1 MKPLSIIAATM
12 AASLGLSSV
21 SYAQG
26 WAGRDGHPG
35 ERAHERREQ
44 RFEQRQERRAER
56 FEERQDRRE
65 HRFEHREDRRHEQR
79 HEQWQARQEWQHRHA
94 APPVYVQPAR
104 PVYSHAWRTAP
115 YYAPRVQYI
124 HSGPRYYYQGDV
136 LPWEYRRHMMVV
148 NDWNTYGLYAP
159 PHGYQW
165 VRSDTGEI
173 LLIALAT
180 GLIANLLLR

>member
-1 MKPLSIIAATM
+1 MKPISLIAATV

-26 WAGRDGHPG
+26 WRDRDDHPG
-35 ERAHERREQ
+35 QRAHERREQ
-44 RFEQRQERRAER
+44 RFENRQERREQR
-56 FEERQDRRE
+56 FEHRQDRRE
-65 HRFEHREDRRHEQR
+65 QRFEHRQDRRDDRWEARSDWQR
-79 HEQWQARQEWQHRHA
+79 RHHA
-94 APPVYVQPAR
+94 APQYVQPAQ
-104 PVYSHAWRTAP
+104 PVYRHAWRTAP
-115 YYAPRVQYI
+115 YYAPQVHYVNAA
-124 HSGPRYYYQGDV
+124 PRYYYRGDV
-136 LPWEYRRHMMVV
+136 LPWEYRRNMVVV

-159 PHGYQW
+159 PYGHQW

>member
-1 MKPLSIIAATM
+1 MKPTSFIAATV

-21 SYAQG
+21 SFAQG

-44 RFEQRQERRAER
+44 RFEQRQDRRAER
-56 FEERQDRRE
+56 FEQRQDRRE
-65 HRFEHREDRRHEQR
+65 HRFEHREDRRHD
-79 HEQWQARQEWQHRHA
+79 QWQARQDWQRHHT
-94 APPVYVQPAR
+94 PQPVYVQPAR
-104 PVYSHAWRTAP
+104 PVYSHAWRNAP

-124 HSGPRYYYQGDV
+124 NAGPRYYYRGDV

-159 PHGYQW
+159 PYGHQW
-165 VRSDTGEI
+165 VRSETGEI